1 MILCVTGFPGA
12 RYTFFAIL
20 PKIVVLLFLRERLQ
34 AGTGDEILEPL
45 LVAEGR
51 CKLLAEGEVLRLK
64 GGNLEV
70 LLFKPTAKL
79 LLELLLR
86 VAVVAWEEK
95 SPSTTIITELDVNG
109 SKLTKNVV

>member
-1 MILCVTGFPGA
+1 MKQGCHKDLDAGL
-12 RYTFFAIL
+12 AI
-20 PKIVVLLFLRERLQ
+20 F
-34 AGTGDEILEPL
+34 
-45 LVAEGR
+45 
-51 CKLLAEGEVLRLK
+51 LAELGELEGSLANTGL
-64 GGNLEV
+64 GGFVVNLVDVGRDSGDLEV

-79 LLELLLR
+79 LLEFLLR